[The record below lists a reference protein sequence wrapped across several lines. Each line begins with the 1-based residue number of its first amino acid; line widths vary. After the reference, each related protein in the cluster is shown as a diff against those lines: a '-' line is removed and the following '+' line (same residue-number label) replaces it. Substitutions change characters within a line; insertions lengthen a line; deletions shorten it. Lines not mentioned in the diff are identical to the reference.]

1 MSLFLGDK
9 EPMNE
14 ENKVSKY
21 GLFIVIA
28 FLVWLIIPLR
38 NNFAQLCS
46 WAYTLSY
53 KAANALQYDTVD
65 TYMYLRNKAVYEAK
79 IHPKNPKYALKK
91 FDEAFK
97 AIGEDS
103 DGVKKSILRRDRAI
117 VKIYYGDKK
126 GALEDLVMVENPEKK
141 DYMKLALL
149 FADVGKYQKASE
161 NCATVMNLSEQGIM
175 GYVCYAYVYEKK
187 KEIVFAR
194 RIYDYLIEQNPEN
207 SVAYLER
214 AFFKKRLKCVKE
226 YEEDMQK
233 AKTLYPNW
241 FFGKTSIIDEAVNF
255 KKLPLQIE

>member
-1 MSLFLGDK
+1 MSLFYSKK
-9 EPMNE
+9 ESMKE
-14 ENKVSKY
+14 ENKVNKY

-28 FLVWLIIPLR
+28 FLVWLIIPPR

-53 KAANALQYDTVD
+53 KTAKALQYDTID

-97 AIGEDS
+97 ALEADS
-103 DGVKKSILRRDRAI
+103 DDARRSVLRKDRAI

-126 GALEDLVMVENPEKK
+126 GALEDLVMVEDLEKK
-141 DYMKLALL
+141 DYLKIALL
-149 FADVGKYQKASE
+149 FADIGKYDKASE
-161 NCATVMNLSEQGIM
+161 NCATVMQLTERGMM

-194 RIYDYLIEQNPEN
+194 RIYDYLIEQNPNN
-207 SVAYLER
+207 SVAYIER

-226 YEEDMQK
+226 YNEDMQK

-241 FFGKTSIIDEAVNF
+241 FYGKTSIIDEAVNF